1 MDKIVCY
8 IDSMALSQ
16 KVMSPD
22 GHEHMVPSEDFAES
36 MVSMCTKYNTN
47 KIHLFGNKYFID
59 GVMEEI
65 STKEAEKYSTKNI
78 EFEVN

>member
-8 IDSMALSQ
+8 IDSMSMKQ
-16 KVMSPD
+16 KVLTPD
-22 GHEHMVPSEDFAES
+22 NKEQNIDSTNFAET
-36 MVSMCTKYNTN
+36 MVGMCNAYGVN

>member
-8 IDSMALSQ
+8 IDSMSMKQ
-16 KVMSPD
+16 KVLTPD
-22 GHEHMVPSEDFAES
+22 NKEQNIDSANFAET
-36 MVSMCTKYNTN
+36 MVGMCNAYGVN

-65 STKEAEKYSTKNI
+65 STKEVEKYSTKNI

>member
-8 IDSMALSQ
+8 IDSMSLAQRVLT
-16 KVMSPD
+16 PD
-22 GHEHMVPSEDFAES
+22 GKEHNVDSDGFAEA
-36 MVSMCTKYNTN
+36 MVGMCNAYSVN

>member
-8 IDSMALSQ
+8 IDSMSMKQ
-16 KVMSPD
+16 KVLTPD
-22 GHEHMVPSEDFAES
+22 NKEQNIDSANFAETRVGMS
-36 MVSMCTKYNTN
+36 NAYGLN

-78 EFEVN
+78 EFEIN

>member
-8 IDSMALSQ
+8 IDSMSMKQ
-16 KVMSPD
+16 KVLTPD
-22 GHEHMVPSEDFAES
+22 NKEQNIDSATFAET
-36 MVSMCTKYNTN
+36 MVGMCNAYGVN

>member
-22 GHEHMVPSEDFAES
+22 GQEHMIFSDDFAES
-36 MVSMCTKYNTN
+36 MVGMCDAYGVN
-47 KIHLFGNKYFID
+47 KIHLFGNKHFID
-59 GVMEEI
+59 GIMEEI
-65 STKEAEKYSTKNI
+65 STKEVEKYSTKNI